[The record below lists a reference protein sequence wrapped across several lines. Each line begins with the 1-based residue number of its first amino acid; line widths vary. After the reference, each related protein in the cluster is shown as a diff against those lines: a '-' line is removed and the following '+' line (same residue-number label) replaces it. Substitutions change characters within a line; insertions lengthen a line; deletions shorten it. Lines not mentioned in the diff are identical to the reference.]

1 MKLLF
6 TFLIASLSIIA
17 GAQNQR
23 MVYDV
28 ILFGKKIGST
38 VVEKTIDNN
47 GDTHYKLTSSSEAN
61 VLFTKKTSSMNL
73 LATYSDN
80 KLKSSYVKNVK
91 DGVTEI
97 VTVAYKETK
106 YIISKGSETFQFT
119 KPIDFSSIL
128 LYFTEPKL
136 RSNIFSERLGE
147 FCRFVKTGEG
157 RYECKLENGVNNIY
171 NYKNGILTEL
181 EMNKGASVFLRLVK

>member
-1 MKLLF
+1 
-6 TFLIASLSIIA
+6 
-17 GAQNQR
+17 

-61 VLFTKKTSSMNL
+61 VLFTKKASSMNL
-73 LATYSDN
+73 LITYSEN

-91 DGVTEI
+91 DGVTGI

-106 YIISKGSETFQFT
+106 YRVSKGT
-119 KPIDFSSIL
+119 
-128 LYFTEPKL
+128 
-136 RSNIFSERLGE
+136 
-147 FCRFVKTGEG
+147 
-157 RYECKLENGVNNIY
+157 
-171 NYKNGILTEL
+171 
-181 EMNKGASVFLRLVK
+181 